1 MKASNVTLIFSV
13 ALLLIVTS
21 NVNWYSVS
29 WKDFLE
35 SDAKGYYAYLPATV
49 VYQDLNFGFFDEI
62 ERVKY
67 KNASDI
73 YDYRKEHDGFYI
85 NKYYCGTAFVLVPF
99 YLIAHWLSILLGYDL
114 DGYSYLYAIFQTIG
128 AVFYCALGLFFLAR
142 LLSFYRINET
152 NKSITLIALLFGS
165 NLFYYTVGELGMSH
179 VYSFAF
185 VAGFIFFIKRYFEKT
200 ASRDIILAS
209 IFLGIIILIR
219 PVNGLIICLIP
230 FLAGSYSGLKRG
242 FLALKKHFLALIISA
257 IVCCAIVS
265 IQLFIYKIQT
275 GSFFIYSYDGEG
287 FNFLNPQIFDF
298 LFSYKKGLFVYT
310 PMCFLALFGLIPLY
324 KKSRFQFYSLVEFL
338 IVVTYVLSSWWCWY
352 YGGSFSTRVFV
363 EYLPVFALLLAISLQ
378 YIKEKVAKI
387 AIRSFIVVLIVVCQI
402 QTFQYRYYE
411 IHWAE
416 MTKEMYWDVFLR
428 VDKLM
433 EK

>member
-1 MKASNVTLIFSV
+1 
-13 ALLLIVTS
+13 
-21 NVNWYSVS
+21 
-29 WKDFLE
+29 
-35 SDAKGYYAYLPATV
+35 
-49 VYQDLNFGFFDEI
+49 
-62 ERVKY
+62 
-67 KNASDI
+67 
-73 YDYRKEHDGFYI
+73 
-85 NKYYCGTAFVLVPF
+85 
-99 YLIAHWLSILLGYDL
+99 
-114 DGYSYLYAIFQTIG
+114 
-128 AVFYCALGLFFLAR
+128 
-142 LLSFYRINET
+142 
-152 NKSITLIALLFGS
+152 
-165 NLFYYTVGELGMSH
+165 MSH

-185 VAGFIFFIKRYFEKT
+185 VAGFVFFIKRYFEKT

-219 PVNGLIICLIP
+219 PVNGLIIGLIP
-230 FLAGSYSGLKRG
+230 FLAGSYSSLKRG

-324 KKSRFQFYSLVEFL
+324 KKSRFQFYSLVAFL

-387 AIRSFIVVLIVVCQI
+387 AIRSFIVVLIVVCQV